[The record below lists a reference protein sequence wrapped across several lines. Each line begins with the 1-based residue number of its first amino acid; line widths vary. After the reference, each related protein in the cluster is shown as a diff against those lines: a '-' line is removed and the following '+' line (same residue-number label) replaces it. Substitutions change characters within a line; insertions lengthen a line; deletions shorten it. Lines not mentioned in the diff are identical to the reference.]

1 MGKSRVKIICI
12 KEFFMS
18 PDREKSKRQARREQ
32 IQRRQQRQRLITISL
47 IVLGALLIVA
57 PIAYQMLRPAAEVV
71 AVDPGTH
78 PNADDNSMGDSNAP
92 ITIEEFSD
100 FQCPFCERFHEE
112 TEPLLRQ
119 YYIDTGKVRF
129 VYRSMGNFVS
139 DNIARAKGTPAKT
152 ESQDAALAAYCAG
165 DQNKFWEMHAH
176 IFANALGEDVG
187 SYTDERLK
195 TIAQKTGL
203 DMDQFNSCYDSGKYQ
218 DRVQQ
223 DFEDGQAAGING
235 TPGFL
240 VTYTVNGETKTKL
253 IEGAQPFTT
262 FQQELEAVLNE
273 IGTQ

>member
-1 MGKSRVKIICI
+1 
-12 KEFFMS
+12 MS
-18 PDREKSKRQARREQ
+18 PEREKSKRQSRREEV
-32 IQRRQQRQRLITISL
+32 QRRQKRQRLITIGL
-47 IVLGALLIVA
+47 IIVGALLIVA
-57 PIAYQMLRPAAEVV
+57 PIAYQMLKPIAEVV

-78 PNADDNSMGDSNAP
+78 PNADDNSMGDPNAP
-92 ITIEEFSD
+92 IVIEEFSD
-100 FQCPFCERFHEE
+100 FQCPFCERFHQD

-139 DNIARAKGTPAKT
+139 DNIARSRGTPAKT

-165 DQNKFWEMHAH
+165 DQNKFWDMHAH

-195 TIAQKTGL
+195 AIGDTTGL
-203 DMDQFNSCYDSGKYQ
+203 DLDQFNSCYDSGKFEE
-218 DRVQQ
+218 RVQQ
-223 DFEDGQAAGING
+223 DFEDGQAAKING

-240 VTYTVNGETKTKL
+240 VMYTVNGETKTKL

-262 FQQELEAVLNE
+262 FQQELEAILSE
-273 IGTQ
+273 IGTG